1 MSGLPSGYKQL
12 EYIES
17 SGTQF
22 IDTGIKA
29 KNNTK
34 VIAECNIT
42 YGTNWV
48 MILGS
53 YDTGAYFS
61 WWANATNI
69 YAYYG
74 SQNKSGNGAT
84 GKQTIIA
91 NGSKWSDSANSFVF
105 SDASF
110 TAPSTMYLFS
120 VHNGGSSYANAS
132 MKLYACQI
140 YDDGTL
146 VRNFIPC
153 RTPNREIGLWDDVN
167 GVFYGNAGTGTFT
180 AGPEVI
186 YEPATPTNFT
196 ASVSGQTVAL
206 SWAAAANAAGYR
218 LKRDGVQIAE
228 QTGTTYTDTVPDG
241 TTLCTYALTA
251 YNDAGESAAVT
262 LLVFVQLELVT
273 DRTRADV
280 ANQTDKGF
288 YNASDLNRVGAAVEY
303 IAGRFAAQ
311 GYAVTVHPKTDWTEK
326 DIPTAA
332 ELETYRHNIA
342 ALRGLIAVLKS
353 TPETPETM
361 RFLDY
366 LKANDIERI
375 LLAVED
381 TLRRLEKTFW
391 YSGEIY
397 SGESGGTT

>member
-1 MSGLPSGYKQL
+1 MIGLPSGYTQL

-180 AGPEVI
+180 AGPEI
-186 YEPATPTNFT
+186 SYEPATPTNFT

-228 QTGTTYTDTVPDG
+228 QTGTTYTDTVPDEIA
-241 TTLCTYALTA
+241 LCTYTLTA
-251 YNDAGESAAVT
+251 YNDDGESSAAALTVI
-262 LLVFVQLELVT
+262 LRLDLIT

-303 IAGRFAAQ
+303 VAGRFAAL
-311 GYAVTVHPKTDWTEK
+311 GYACPVTVKKDWLTS
-326 DIPTAA
+326 DAPTASQ
-332 ELETYRHNIA
+332 LETYRQNIV
-342 ALRGLIAVLKS
+342 ALRGQIAVMPT
-353 TPETPETM
+353 TPKAPDSM
-361 RFLDY
+361 AGLDY
-366 LKANDIERI
+366 VKANNIEQI
-375 LLAVED
+375 LLDLDALL
-381 TLRRLEKTFW
+381 TNAAAAW
-391 YSGEIY
+391 YQSGELFA
-397 SGESGGTT
+397 GEV

>member
-140 YDDGTL
+140 YDNGAL
-146 VRNFIPC
+146 VRNFVPC
-153 RTPNREIGLWDDVN
+153 KNSSGAVGLYDTVE
-167 GVFYGNAGTGTFT
+167 VQFYANAGTGTFT
-180 AGPEVI
+180 AGPEII

-228 QTGTTYTDTVPDG
+228 QTGTTYTDTVPDEIA
-241 TTLCTYALTA
+241 LCTYTLTA
-251 YNDAGESAAVT
+251 YNDDGESSAAALTVI
-262 LLVFVQLELVT
+262 LRLGLIT

-303 IAGRFAAQ
+303 VAGRFAAL
-311 GYAVTVHPKTDWTEK
+311 GYACPVTVKKDWLTS
-326 DIPTAA
+326 DAPTASQ
-332 ELETYRHNIA
+332 LETYRQNIV
-342 ALRGLIAVLKS
+342 ALRGQIAVMPT
-353 TPETPETM
+353 TP
-361 RFLDY
+361 
-366 LKANDIERI
+366 KAPDSMAGLTYTEANSIEQI
-375 LLAVED
+375 LLDLDALL
-381 TLRRLEKTFW
+381 TNAAAAW
-391 YSGEIY
+391 YQSGELFA
-397 SGESGGTT
+397 GEV